1 MRIGLDVGSTTLK
14 CVVLNEQNEVLF
26 KKYERHLSRI
36 VEKSVE
42 MLREVAEQ
50 FPKEKVLLSISGSA
64 GMGLAERSD
73 IQFVQEVYATRIA
86 VNRLVP
92 GTDAVI
98 ELGGEDAKIL
108 FLTDGNNASGLEVRM
123 NGSCA
128 GGTGAFIDQMAS
140 LMQITPLELNDLAA
154 KAQTTRPLPR
164 AAACLP
170 NPTFSRFS
178 IRAQGVRMSRQ
189 AFCARWSTRPS
200 PGLRRGEKSRES
212 FSISEVP

>member
-98 ELGGEDAKIL
+98 ELGGEDAK
-108 FLTDGNNASGLEVRM
+108 SGL
-123 NGSCA
+123 SP
-128 GGTGAFIDQMAS
+128 GGG
-140 LMQITPLELNDLAA
+140 
-154 KAQTTRPLPR
+154 
-164 AAACLP
+164 
-170 NPTFSRFS
+170 
-178 IRAQGVRMSRQ
+178 RQ
-189 AFCARWSTRPS
+189 AVLLFFRGGMRCVTRNFLIARGYLQCTTSLCTNQLKIYTKLTLKDCPLCHLAR
-200 PGLRRGEKSRES
+200 
-212 FSISEVP
+212 

>member
-1 MRIGLDVGSTTLK
+1 
-14 CVVLNEQNEVLF
+14 
-26 KKYERHLSRI
+26 
-36 VEKSVE
+36 

-128 GGTGAFIDQMAS
+128 GGTGAFIDQMAT
-140 LMQITPLELNDLAA
+140 LLNITPDELNTLSKEHEKIYTIASRCGVFA
-154 KAQTTRPLPR
+154 KSDIQPLLNQGAQKKRRGGKHSLRRCEPDRCGSCAGQRNRGQGRIPRRPDDVFER
-164 AAACLP
+164 AA
-170 NPTFSRFS
+170 R
-178 IRAQGVRMSRQ
+178 GV
-189 AFCARWSTRPS
+189 
-200 PGLRRGEKSRES
+200 
-212 FSISEVP
+212 